1 MKNKLEKDIE
11 DVFGMFKEDLH
22 LQRLR
27 QEWDRHFDVDDYRI
41 LPLGDSAL
49 LISFGE
55 VIDDEVNARVHAVA
69 RAIEGEDFEWLVE
82 VVPAYSSLAVIFDP
96 LKATFEEV
104 KRAVEPLLDVSAE
117 TFKGRKIE
125 IPILYGGEY
134 GPDIEF
140 IAEYNGLSVDDVI
153 EIHSG
158 KTYRVHFLGFLPGFA
173 YLSPVDERI
182 ATPRLERPRLKV
194 PAGSVG
200 IAGRQTGIYPIE
212 SPGGWR
218 LIGRTP
224 LKLFDPKRDPPT
236 LLQPGDEVRF
246 VPIDE
251 EEFWEIHKAEWE
263 G

>member
-1 MKNKLEKDIE
+1 MEIK
-11 DVFGMFKEDLH
+11 
-22 LQRLR
+22 
-27 QEWDRHFDVDDYRI
+27 
-41 LPLGDSAL
+41 PLGDSAL

-55 VIDDEVNARVHAVA
+55 VIEDEVNARVHAVA
-69 RAIEGEDFEWLVE
+69 RAIEGKEFEWLVE
-82 VVPAYSSLAVIFDP
+82 VVPAYSSIAVIFDP
-96 LKATFEEV
+96 LKITLEEV
-104 KRAVEPLLDVSAE
+104 KKAVEPLLDVSAE

-125 IPILYGGEY
+125 IPVLYGGEY

-140 IAEYNGLSVDDVI
+140 VAEHNGLSVEDVI

-182 ATPRLERPRLKV
+182 ATPRLKKPRLKV

-200 IAGRQTGIYPIE
+200 IAGRQTGIYPLE

-224 LKLFDPKRDPPT
+224 LKLFNPAREPPT
-236 LLQPGDEVRF
+236 LLQPGDEVKF

-251 EEFWEIHKAEWE
+251 EELWESHKAKW
-263 G
+263 GISGD

>member
-1 MKNKLEKDIE
+1 MELKS
-11 DVFGMFKEDLH
+11 
-22 LQRLR
+22 
-27 QEWDRHFDVDDYRI
+27 
-41 LPLGDSAL
+41 LGDSAL

-55 VIDDEVNARVHAVA
+55 VTDDEVNAIVHAVA
-69 RAIEGEDFEWLVE
+69 RAIEEKDFEWLVD

-96 LKATFEEV
+96 LKVTFEEV
-104 KRAVEPLLDVSAE
+104 KKAVEPLLGVSAGA
-117 TFKGRKIE
+117 FKGRKIE
-125 IPILYGGEY
+125 IPVLYGGEY

-140 IAEYNGLSVDDVI
+140 VAEYNGLSVEDVI

-182 ATPRLERPRLKV
+182 AAPRLEKPRLKV

-200 IAGRQTGIYPIE
+200 IAGRQTGIYPLE

-224 LKLFDPKRDPPT
+224 LRLFDPSREPPT
-236 LLQPGDEVRF
+236 LLQPGDEVKF
-246 VPIDE
+246 VPISE
-251 EEFWEIHKAEWE
+251 EEFVELHQGEWGTE
-263 G
+263 V